1 MSINT
6 NLGSQTGCYFLKKK
20 KNSVASIIKW
30 YSFYSLYKICI
41 SKVKFVSEI
50 PLYENLFS
58 LKFETASFLDF
69 LKLSTCMLCSEKEL
83 QNSCDQYLSISYYSH
98 LYEYLVI

>member
-20 KNSVASIIKW
+20 KTV
-30 YSFYSLYKICI
+30 YSLDKICI

-50 PLYENLFS
+50 PLYKNLFS

-83 QNSCDQYLSISYYSH
+83 QYSRDQYFGFSYYSH